1 MLVEILFE
9 GIISYAI
16 PESIIQNYL
25 GGGFRSIF
33 IMLLVGIHLYIC
45 ATILTPLTASLIAKG
60 MSPEAAFVS
69 LFAGPATNAATI
81 TMVARFLGKRPAA
94 LYVGMISL
102 YHWAG
107 VLLDWIYL
115 KMGIS
120 ASEP

>member
-60 MSPEAAFVS
+60 MSPGAAFVS
-69 LFAGPATNAATI
+69 LIAGPATNAATTI
-81 TMVARFLGKRPAA
+81 WLLVFWESVLQPFGKDLSLPLGRSST
-94 LYVGMISL
+94 G
-102 YHWAG
+102 
-107 VLLDWIYL
+107 LDL
-115 KMGIS
+115 
-120 ASEP
+120 SENGDQRK